1 MSKSKKLAAY
11 AGVLLGL
18 LLMIAGIAAY
28 NSLPGER
35 VEKPTGDYAIGSVS
49 YHWTDSS
56 RKELY
61 TADPEDNRQLMV
73 QVWYP
78 AQKDAKGSKMKYYPD
93 YNDLKPLKTKLK
105 FWKEYLYNNKWTHSV
120 VEAPIAEDSNAFP
133 VVLFTHGMGS
143 SRFFSTYQFE
153 ELASQGFIV
162 VSVEHTFF
170 TNSGTLFPD
179 GSKLARKV
187 SLPEDYGEAGLL
199 VRDVWAKDA
208 SFVLDRVLSLNEQDP
223 KGILEHKVDPS
234 RVAIMGHSFGGANA
248 AYVLSTDNRFKA
260 GINLD
265 GFPYGTEGI
274 TSGLQQPF
282 MWMHTERLPLLESS
296 QEYMEKEVEAAKA
309 AGRSIE
315 QTINYPKEYRS
326 RMDHILSGGGYE
338 VTIKNTDHTS
348 FIDNLNPNLMS
359 DKIRVDHAL
368 INKLTLA
375 FLNKHIKQQ
384 DDLTLETLKDERVE
398 VKIYGG
404 NQWGS

>member
-1 MSKSKKLAAY
+1 MSRKYKKLAAY
-11 AGVLLGL
+11 IGALLGL
-18 LLMIAGIAAY
+18 LFIIAGVAAY
-28 NSLPGER
+28 HSLPGER
-35 VEKPTGDYAIGSVS
+35 VEQPTGDYPIGSVS

-61 TADPEDNRQLMV
+61 TAEPEDSRQLMV

-78 AQKDAKGSKMKYYPD
+78 AQKGTKGSRMKYYPD

-120 VEAPIAEDSNAFP
+120 VEAPIAEDSKTFP
-133 VVLFTHGMGS
+133 VVLFSHGMGS

-179 GSKLARKV
+179 GTKQVRNV
-187 SLPEDYGEAGLL
+187 RLPEDYGEAGLL
-199 VRDVWAKDA
+199 VRNVWAKDA
-208 SFVLDRVLSLNEQDP
+208 SFVLDRVFALNEQDP
-223 KGILEHKVDPS
+223 KGIFEHKVDPS

-248 AYVLSTDNRFKA
+248 AYVLSTDNRFRA

-265 GFPYGTEGI
+265 GFPYGAEEI
-274 TSGLQQPF
+274 TSGLKQPF
-282 MWMHTERLPLLESS
+282 LWMHTERLPFLENSP
-296 QEYMEKEVEAAKA
+296 EYMDKEVKAAKA
-309 AGRSIE
+309 AGRSVE
-315 QTINYPKEYRS
+315 KTLNYPKEYRT
-326 RMDHILSGGGYE
+326 RMDRILSGGGYE
-338 VTIKNTDHTS
+338 VTIKNTDHNS

-359 DKIRVDHAL
+359 DKISADHAL

-384 DDLTLETLKDERVE
+384 TDHTLETLKDDRVE
-398 VKIYGG
+398 VKIY
-404 NQWGS
+404 